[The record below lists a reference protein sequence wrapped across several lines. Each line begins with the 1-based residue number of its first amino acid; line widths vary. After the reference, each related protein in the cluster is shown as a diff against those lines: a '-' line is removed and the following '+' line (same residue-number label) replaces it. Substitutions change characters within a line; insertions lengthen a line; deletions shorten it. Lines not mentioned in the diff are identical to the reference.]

1 MEAVEFGWSGTDGA
15 RAGCVARSGTEELG
29 EIQRAVPA
37 VPARRAFLRW
47 RLPAPPYFFFFLL
60 PDLLGRYSL
69 EHP

>member
-1 MEAVEFGWSGTDGA
+1 MGGSGGGGDGGGGALEAVKFGWSGTDGA
-15 RAGCVARSGTEELG
+15 RA
-29 EIQRAVPA
+29 
-37 VPARRAFLRW
+37 PARRAFLRW